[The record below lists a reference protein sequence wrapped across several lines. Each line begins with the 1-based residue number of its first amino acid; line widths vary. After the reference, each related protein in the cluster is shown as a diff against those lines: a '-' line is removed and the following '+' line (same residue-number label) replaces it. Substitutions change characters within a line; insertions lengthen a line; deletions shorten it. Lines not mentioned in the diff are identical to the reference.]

1 MLRIGLTG
9 GIGSGKTA
17 VSDQFAALGIP
28 VVDSDVVAHQ
38 LTGPGGTAMPALCAA
53 FGPDIARP
61 DGALDRAAMRALVFA
76 DAGEKAR
83 LESILHPLIRAE
95 CDARIAAAE
104 QAGSTYVVIV
114 IPLLVET
121 SGNKRFDR
129 ILVVDC
135 PEAVQRE
142 RVMHRSGLAADEVD
156 RIMATQASRAQRLA
170 VADDVIE
177 NTGGLDQLRSAV
189 AGLDAQYRAAHM
201 AAG

>member
-38 LTGPGGTAMPALCAA
+38 LTAPGGAAMPALCAA

-61 DGALDRAAMRALVFA
+61 DGALDRAAMRARVFA
-76 DAGEKAR
+76 DGAQKSR
-83 LESILHPLIRAE
+83 LETILHPLIRAE
-95 CDARIAAAE
+95 CDARIAASA
-104 QAGSTYVVIV
+104 QAGAAYVVVV

-142 RVMHRSGLAADEVD
+142 RVMHRSGLAAAEVD

-177 NTGGLDQLRSAV
+177 NTGGLDQLRLAV
-189 AGLDAQYRAAHM
+189 ARLDAKYRELPST
-201 AAG
+201 GE